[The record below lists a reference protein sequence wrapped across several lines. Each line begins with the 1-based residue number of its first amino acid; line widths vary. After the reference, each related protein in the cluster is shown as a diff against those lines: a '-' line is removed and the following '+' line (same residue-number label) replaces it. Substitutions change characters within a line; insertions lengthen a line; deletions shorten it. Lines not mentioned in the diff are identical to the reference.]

1 MNTNVLPGMN
11 TNMLP
16 VMLWI
21 LHAEPQDLRQIPE
34 ITRLDI
40 FDGAST
46 DFHDDGLFSTR
57 IFGLVG
63 SKERDELY
71 GKINLKVRVLH
82 PKIYRELCQLK
93 ELYREI
99 LDGKRTAKFDKDAG
113 DFVASISDDAS
124 TGYSFFMQHL
134 DQLRFNKNSSP
145 ARNGR
150 IAFIERWR
158 HRMTLKQFIVMP
170 AGLRDVEAG
179 EDGRVT
185 KHEINDFYYR
195 ILASASTIT
204 ESSDMESSAYDAVRR
219 SIQMNVNEVYAY
231 IEGIISGK
239 DGFFKDKFMSRRV
252 RDGTRNVL
260 TSMNTSGQNLESPNV
275 PSFDST
281 VLGVYQAASSMAP
294 LVIHWLRV
302 GVLEKVSGGMEGDI
316 PLIDK
321 KTLST
326 TWVGLPP
333 YERDKWTTEDGLRE
347 LIQSLVDVEARHRPV
362 EIMGCYLA
370 LVYLGED
377 TFRIFHDIS
386 ELPPGFDRKDV
397 HPITLMELIYLS
409 GYSKWAKH
417 FTTITRYPIAGD
429 DSTYPSRLYVRS
441 TTIGEVRRE
450 LDSTWT
456 AMEGDDFLA
465 VEYPKPGLTTYH
477 DSESPHPS
485 RLAGLGADF
494 DGDTGSATTLMLKDS
509 LEEIE
514 GYLGTRNAW
523 VKPDG
528 RVRASVSYDTSD
540 LVVRNLTGRFE
551 HVAKP
556 IEGEFSTVLDSLQL
570 P

>member
-1 MNTNVLPGMN
+1 MNETASPIN

-21 LHAEPQDLRQIPE
+21 LHAEPDELRWIPE

-63 SKERDELY
+63 SKERDELF
-71 GKINLKVRVLH
+71 GRINLKVRVLH
-82 PKIYRELCQLK
+82 PKVHRELCALK

-99 LDGKRTAKFDKDAG
+99 LEGRRTAKFDPVTG
-113 DFVASISDDAS
+113 DFTASIEADAS

-134 DQLRFNKNSSP
+134 PKMVFRKGNSP

-150 IAFIERWR
+150 VDFIERWR
-158 HRMTLKQFIVMP
+158 HRLTIKQFLVMP

-185 KHEINDFYYR
+185 KNEINDFYYR
-195 ILASASTIT
+195 ILASASTI
-204 ESSDMESSAYDAVRR
+204 SASDDMESVAYDAVRR
-219 SIQMNVNEVYAY
+219 SIQTNVNEVYAY
-231 IEGIISGK
+231 LEGIVSGK
-239 DGFFKDKFMSRRV
+239 DGFYKDKFMSRRV
-252 RDGTRNVL
+252 REGTRNVL

-281 VLGVYQAASSMAP
+281 VLGVYQAASSLAP
-294 LVIHWLRV
+294 LVIHWLKV
-302 GVLEKVSGGMEGDI
+302 GVLEKIATSADGDV
-316 PLIDK
+316 PLVDK
-321 KTLST
+321 KTLT
-326 TWVGLPP
+326 TKWVNLPP
-333 YERDKWTTEDGLRE
+333 TERDRWTTENGLRD
-347 LIQSLVDVEARHRPV
+347 LIHSLVDVEARHRPV
-362 EIMGCYLA
+362 EIVGAYLA
-370 LVYLGED
+370 LVYLGEG
-377 TFRIFHDIS
+377 TFRIFHDIG
-386 ELPPGFDRKDV
+386 ELPPELDRKKV

-441 TTIGEVRRE
+441 TTVGEVRRE
-450 LDSTWT
+450 LDSTWSV
-456 AMEGDDFLA
+456 MDGEDYLA

-485 RLAGLGADF
+485 RLAGLAADF
-494 DGDTGSATTLMLKDS
+494 DGDTGSATSLMLKDS
-509 LEEIE
+509 LVEIE

-540 LVVRNLTGRFE
+540 LVVRNLTGRFD
-551 HVAKP
+551 HVQQPALTT
-556 IEGEFSTVLDSLQL
+556 FNRYLT
-570 P
+570 

>member
-1 MNTNVLPGMN
+1 
-11 TNMLP
+11 MLP

-21 LHAEPQDLRQIPE
+21 LHAEPEDLRWIPE

-82 PKIYRELCQLK
+82 PKIYRELCALK

-99 LDGKRTAKFDKDAG
+99 LDGKRTAKFIKEAG
-113 DFVASISDDAS
+113 DFVASIDADAS

-134 DQLRFNKNSSP
+134 DQLVLRRGTSP

-150 IAFIERWR
+150 IDFIEKWR

-185 KHEINDFYYR
+185 KHEINDYYYR

-204 ESSDMESSAYDAVRR
+204 ESGDMNSPAYDAVRR
-219 SIQMNVNEVYAY
+219 SIQLNVNEVYAY
-231 IEGIISGK
+231 IEGIIGGK
-239 DGFFKDKFMSRRV
+239 DGFFKDKVMSRRV
-252 RDGTRNVL
+252 REGTRNVL

-281 VLGVYQAASSMAP
+281 VLGVYQAASSLAP

-302 GVLEKVSGGMEGDI
+302 GVLEKIVAGLEGDI
-316 PLIDK
+316 PLLDK
-321 KTLST
+321 QTLST
-326 TWVGLPP
+326 KWVTLPP
-333 YERDKWTTEDGLRE
+333 YERDRWTTENGLRD
-347 LIQSLVDVEARHRPV
+347 LINSLVDVEARHRPI
-362 EIMGCYLA
+362 EIMGHYLA
-370 LVYLGED
+370 LVYLGEG
-377 TFRIFHDIS
+377 TFRIFHDIM
-386 ELPPGFDRKDV
+386 ELPPELDRKQV

-456 AMEGDDFLA
+456 PMEGDDFLA

-509 LEEIE
+509 LVEIE
-514 GYLGTRNAW
+514 NYLGTRNAW

-540 LVVRNLTGRFE
+540 LVVRNLTGRFD

-556 IEGEFSTVLDSLQL
+556 VAGEFDDLMAFMNNVKL

>member
-1 MNTNVLPGMN
+1 MNVALPTAVN

-21 LHAEPQDLRQIPE
+21 LHAEPADLRHIPE

-57 IFGLVG
+57 IFGMVG

-71 GKINLKVRVLH
+71 GKINLKVRVIH
-82 PKIYRELCQLK
+82 PKIYRELCALK
-93 ELYREI
+93 ELYRDI
-99 LDGKRTAKFDKDAG
+99 LDGKRTAKFING
-113 DFVASISDDAS
+113 DFFASIDDDAS

-134 DQLRFNKNSSP
+134 DKLAFVKNSSP
-145 ARNGR
+145 ARNSR
-150 IAFIERWR
+150 IDFIERWR
-158 HRMTLKQFIVMP
+158 HRMTLKQFLVMP

-179 EDGRVT
+179 DDGRVT
-185 KHEINDFYYR
+185 KNEINDYYYR

-204 ESSDMESSAYDAVRR
+204 ESSDMESPAYDSVRR
-219 SIQMNVNEVYAY
+219 SIQANINEVYAY
-231 IEGIISGK
+231 IENIISGK

-252 RDGTRNVL
+252 REGTRNVL

-281 VLGVYQAASSMAP
+281 VLGVYQAASSLAP
-294 LVIHWLRV
+294 KVIHWMRV
-302 GVLEKVSGGMEGDI
+302 GTLEKLVGGEGDV
-316 PLIDK
+316 PLVDP
-321 KTLST
+321 KTWGT
-326 TWVGLPP
+326 KWVTLDP
-333 YERDKWTTEDGLRE
+333 YERDRWTTEDGLRGV
-347 LIQSLVDVEARHRPV
+347 IQSLVDVEARHRPV
-362 EIMGCYLA
+362 MIEGCYLA
-370 LVYLGED
+370 LVYLGEG

-386 ELPPGFDRKDV
+386 ELPPEANKADV
-397 HPITLMELIYLS
+397 HPITLMELIYLA

-441 TTIGEVRRE
+441 TTVGEVRRE

-456 AMEGDDFLA
+456 PMDGDDYLA

-514 GYLGTRNAW
+514 AYLGTRNAW

-540 LVVRNLTGRFE
+540 LVVRNLTGRFN
-551 HVAKP
+551 HVAAP
-556 IEGEFSTVLDSLQL
+556 VEGEFGGLFARLQL
-570 P
+570 PE

>member
-21 LHAEPQDLRQIPE
+21 LHAEPEDLRQIPE

-82 PKIYRELCQLK
+82 PKIYRELCALK

-99 LDGKRTAKFDKDAG
+99 LDGKRTAIFDSRIG
-113 DFVASISDDAS
+113 DFVASIGDDAS

-134 DQLRFNKNSSP
+134 DELVFTKNSSP

-150 IAFIERWR
+150 IDFIQRWR

-195 ILASASTIT
+195 ILASASTVT
-204 ESSDMESSAYDAVRR
+204 ESSDMNASAYDAVRR

-231 IEGIISGK
+231 IEGIIGGK

-252 RDGTRNVL
+252 REGTRNVL

-302 GVLEKVSGGMEGDI
+302 GVLEKISGGMDGDI
-316 PLIDK
+316 PLLDK

-326 TWVGLPP
+326 TWVNLPP

-347 LIQSLVDVEARHRPV
+347 LIHSLVDVEARHRPV

-370 LVYLGED
+370 LVYLDEGV
-377 TFRIFHDIS
+377 FRIFHDIS
-386 ELPPGFDRKDV
+386 ELPDGFDRKKV

-450 LDSTWT
+450 LDSTWEP
-456 AMEGDDFLA
+456 MEGDDFLA

-509 LEEIE
+509 LVEIE

-540 LVVRNLTGRFE
+540 LVVRNLTGRFD

-556 IEGEFSTVLDSLQL
+556 IEGEFATVLDSLQL

>member
-1 MNTNVLPGMN
+1 M
-11 TNMLP
+11 
-16 VMLWI
+16 I
-21 LHAEPQDLRQIPE
+21 LHAEPEDLRQIPE

-63 SKERDELY
+63 SKERDQLY

-82 PKIYRELCQLK
+82 PKIYRELCALK

-99 LDGKRTAKFDKDAG
+99 IDGKRTAKFDTTTL
-113 DFVASISDDAS
+113 DFVASIDQDAG

-134 DQLRFNKNSSP
+134 DKLVFRRNSSP

-150 IAFIERWR
+150 IDFIERWR

-179 EDGRVT
+179 DDGRVT
-185 KHEINDFYYR
+185 KHEINDYYYR
-195 ILASASTIT
+195 ILAGASTIT
-204 ESSDMESSAYDAVRR
+204 ESDDMNSPAYDAVRR
-219 SIQMNVNEVYAY
+219 AIQLNINEVYAY
-231 IEGIISGK
+231 IEGIVGGK
-239 DGFFKDKFMSRRV
+239 GGFIKDNWASRRV
-252 RDGTRNVL
+252 REGTRNVL

-275 PSFDST
+275 PSYDST
-281 VLGVYQAASSMAP
+281 VLGVYQAASSIAP
-294 LVIHWLRV
+294 LVIHWMRS
-302 GVLEKVSGGMEGDI
+302 GALEKIVLGMDGDV
-316 PLIDK
+316 PLIDP
-321 KTLST
+321 KTLGT
-326 TWVGLPP
+326 KYVNLPP
-333 YERDKWTTEDGLRE
+333 YERDRWTTEDGLRE
-347 LIQSLVDVEARHRPV
+347 LIHSLVDVEARHRPV
-362 EIMGCYLA
+362 TIMGNYLA
-370 LVYLGED
+370 LVYLGPG

-386 ELPPGFDRKDV
+386 ELPEGASRSDV

-409 GYSKWAKH
+409 GYSKWAKY
-417 FTTITRYPIAGD
+417 FTDITRYPIAGD

-441 TTIGEVRRE
+441 TTVGEVRRE

-456 AMEGDDFLA
+456 PMEGNDFLA

-494 DGDTGSATTLMLKDS
+494 DGDTGSATTLMLTDS
-509 LEEIE
+509 LIE
-514 GYLGTRNAW
+514 TERYLGTRNAW

-540 LVVRNLTGRFE
+540 LVVRNLTGRFD

-556 IEGEFSTVLDSLQL
+556 KAGEFEHLINTL
-570 P
+570 